1 MKCAN
6 CGTEMETGYSLK
18 SNTYGTVRIEKMQI
32 KDRMPQASV
41 CPNCG
46 KVEIYVDV
54 KAIKKSKEGRSI
66 VSER

>member
-32 KDRMPQASV
+32 KDRMDCQHFS
-41 CPNCG
+41 
-46 KVEIYVDV
+46 
-54 KAIKKSKEGRSI
+54 RQLF
-66 VSER
+66 